1 MEDRPIIDPH
11 SIACY
16 LLEEAHLR
24 IPESSLQ
31 EYWSFNAAHGE
42 EWAQG
47 VDPRTIPV
55 GLYGD
60 SAKVTTKFGQVT
72 NLIGIYFNFILWQPQ
87 SVRLSRFLVFVL
99 PEHECWKH
107 YTMQVVLRRVTWSLN
122 SLMNSRHPVQGP
134 WDENL
139 PQHLHVLGGKPIGSK
154 FKVVEIRGDWQW
166 HKRIWRFRK
175 CNWNSIQVCYWCP
188 AMSASTDESNLYWK
202 YDHNS
207 WDDQLFNT
215 NQFII
220 ERMPHTGICSSLLF
234 GKHDFFLAQCVDFL
248 WSMGNPLSDVILS
261 IWPSM
266 HACIHGCMLG
276 VWQRSTSGPSRFSSV
291 DGAMV
296 LNACGSFRPSLRV

>member
-11 SIACY
+11 SIACF
-16 LLEEAHLR
+16 LLEQADLR

-31 EYWSFNAAHGE
+31 EYWGFNAAHGE

-107 YTMQVVLRRVTWSLN
+107 HTMQLVLRRVTWSLN
-122 SLMNSRHPVQGP
+122 SLMDSRHPVQGP

-139 PQHLHVLGGKPIGSK
+139 PQHLHVLGGKPMDFK

-166 HKRIWRFRK
+166 HKKIWRFHK
-175 CNWNSIQVCYWCP
+175 CNWNSINVCHWCP
-188 AMSASTDESNLYWK
+188 AMSQSADGSKLYWN

-220 ERMPHTGICSSLLF
+220 ERMPHSGICY
-234 GKHDFFLAQCVDFL
+234 
-248 WSMGNPLSDVILS
+248 
-261 IWPSM
+261 
-266 HACIHGCMLG
+266 
-276 VWQRSTSGPSRFSSV
+276 
-291 DGAMV
+291 
-296 LNACGSFRPSLRV
+296 SF